1 MPEIAELGP
10 RVAQAL
16 LGAMAS
22 DGWNAMK
29 APFIA
34 IWRKYNPSA
43 VDKVDRKLEVDR
55 EHVREAGDSP
65 GEDMNNH
72 LLLQW
77 STRLEDFLEEFPQ
90 AAPELQRLIVSSNQ
104 ISGKGAGAS
113 VRITAKAD
121 RRGKNYISGTGDVN
135 VTGN

>member
-1 MPEIAELGP
+1 MPEFAELGP
-10 RVAQAL
+10 RIAQAL

-22 DGWNAMK
+22 DGWSAIK

-34 IWRKYNPSA
+34 IWRKYNPST
-43 VDKVDRKLEVDR
+43 VDKIDRKLEIDR
-55 EHVREAGDSP
+55 ELVGEAGDNP
-65 GEDMNNH
+65 AEDVTDR

-90 AAPELQRLIVSSNQ
+90 AASELQQLVASGNQ
-104 ISGKGAGAS
+104 NSGKGAGAF